1 LHNIIATSMGK
12 HEPQKG
18 TPRFLTED
26 RMSMTR
32 SGFACVY
39 CV

>member
-1 LHNIIATSMGK
+1 LSLAYKTHSQFRAAL
-12 HEPQKG
+12 P
-18 TPRFLTED
+18 PRFLTEG
-26 RMSMTR
+26 RMSTTK